1 MNDSVPRWLRT
12 AAAVGWRLLV
22 LGTVIVFTTRI
33 LSEIRVL
40 VIPAILS
47 LFLASLATP
56 VAVRLRE
63 RGLPRLAA
71 TLVVFV
77 GAILILGGTIWFISN
92 QVASSVDEMSTSID
106 DATEQVTDWLA
117 EAPFGLTEARVAEL
131 IEQAR
136 DTITSNSE
144 SLIGGVAGGA
154 ATLLEVVTG
163 LLLMLIFAFFV
174 IKDGDRFWEWLL
186 SFVPSD
192 RREVTRTIG
201 ERSWSA
207 LRSYLGGTA
216 LVGLVDAVLIGIGLL
231 ILGVPLA
238 VPLMILVF
246 FGAFFPLI
254 GATISGVVAA
264 LVALATVGVVEA
276 LIVVGIVLVVQRVEG
291 DLLMPILI
299 GKAVDMH
306 PLLIIVALTMG
317 FIVSGL
323 VGGFLAI
330 PMLAV
335 VIVAIKAFRDDPDID
350 LPDPIQEAI
359 DDVAEDTLDGPG

>member
-1 MNDSVPRWLRT
+1 MNDSVPRWLKT
-12 AAAVGWRLLV
+12 SAAIGWRLLV
-22 LGTVIVFTTRI
+22 LGAVIVYGTRV
-33 LSEIRVL
+33 LSEVRVL

-56 VAVRLRE
+56 IAVRLRQ

-71 TLVVFV
+71 TLVVFI
-77 GAILILGGTIWFISN
+77 GAILILTGTIWFISN

-106 DATEQVTDWLA
+106 EATEELTDWLA
-117 EAPFGLTEARVAEL
+117 NAPFGLTENRIAEL
-131 IEQAR
+131 IDQTR

-154 ATLLEVVTG
+154 ATVLEIVTG

-186 SFVPSD
+186 SLAPED
-192 RREVTRTIG
+192 RRDVTRTIG
-201 ERSWSA
+201 ERSWTA

-246 FGAFFPLI
+246 FGAFVPLI
-254 GATISGVVAA
+254 GATISGIVAA
-264 LVALATVGVVEA
+264 LVALATVGVIEA

-291 DLLMPILI
+291 DLLMPVLI

-306 PLLIIVALTMG
+306 PLLIIVALTTG

-323 VGGFLAI
+323 IGGFLVI
-330 PMLAV
+330 PILAV
-335 VIVAIKAFRDDPDID
+335 VIVAVKAFRDDPNVH
-350 LPDPIQEAI
+350 LPDSIAEAI
-359 DDVAEDTLDGPG
+359 DDVSEDTLDGPH